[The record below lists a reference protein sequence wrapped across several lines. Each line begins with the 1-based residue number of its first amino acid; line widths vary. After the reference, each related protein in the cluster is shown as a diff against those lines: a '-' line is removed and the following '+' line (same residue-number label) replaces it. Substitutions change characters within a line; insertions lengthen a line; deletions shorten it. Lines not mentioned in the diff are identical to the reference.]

1 MSVVSVVGW
10 TRNAGVEPVKL
21 DVTRSSVW
29 TAAAFAA
36 GVVFLAGVSV
46 WFAARGGLRSESTT
60 GVSDATAS
68 TIVPVTNPANEA
80 SGTEPEK
87 DHNPFVGRWE
97 ATDLDGSLLNL
108 RVDEERTFSFWD
120 SASKACLKEGFEHSP
135 ETWAGTATF
144 TMTERPSFIDD
155 MVGEG
160 NNSEPTLTMS
170 GAVTCHPYD
179 SKSGD
184 IAERSAVYY
193 YDPVTD
199 RLEPAGGGVRFKRSY
214 PDQGVAVDEHQT
226 RGRDGAVLKLGDG

>member
-1 MSVVSVVGW
+1 MD
-10 TRNAGVEPVKL
+10 VEPVKL
-21 DVTRSSVW
+21 DVTRPSVR
-29 TAAAFAA
+29 TAATLAV
-36 GVVFLAGVSV
+36 GVVFLIGISV
-46 WFAARGGLRSESTT
+46 WFFAPGEPQSESAT
-60 GVSDATAS
+60 GISE
-68 TIVPVTNPANEA
+68 PTNSENEA
-80 SGTEPEK
+80 SDAELES
-87 DHNPFVGRWE
+87 DEYPFVGWWE

-120 SASKACLKEGFEHSP
+120 SASKACLKEGVEHSP